1 MPLRVQLRLIQGER
15 SEFRQDLPSFMPIPA
30 ATFRRPWLLVL
41 PSFAWL
47 AVLVGLPLIFVFILS
62 LTRREASGVIDWTFG
77 LTNYLRAFD
86 RLYLLIYL
94 RSFVLAAVTT
104 VLCLMVGFP
113 VAQFVASQ
121 RSTAVKNLLLLL
133 VTLPFWT
140 SFLVRTYAWIILL
153 RTEGVVNQTLLH
165 WKLIQEPLPLLYNN
179 FAILV
184 GLVYGELP
192 FMILPLYTVLEKIE
206 KPLVEASADL
216 GCGAWQTFWRVLL
229 PLSRSGVAAGVIL
242 VFIPSLGAFL
252 IPDLLGGAKS
262 VMVGNL
268 IQSQFAIVRDQ
279 PFGSAIA
286 FLLTV
291 LVLVLL
297 ALSYKSMRQSVEG
310 KVP

>member
-1 MPLRVQLRLIQGER
+1 
-15 SEFRQDLPSFMPIPA
+15 MPIPA
-30 ATFRRPWLLVL
+30 AAFRRPWLLML
-41 PSFAWL
+41 PSFVWL
-47 AVLVGLPLIFVFILS
+47 VVLVGLPLIFVLVLG
-62 LTRREASGVIDWTFG
+62 LTRREASGVIEWTFG
-77 LTNYLRAFD
+77 LANYLRAFD
-86 RLYLLIYL
+86 RVYLLIYL

-104 VLCLMVGFP
+104 ILCLIVGFP
-113 VAQFVASQ
+113 VARFIATQESA
-121 RSTAVKNLLLLL
+121 AVKNLLLLL

-140 SFLVRTYAWIILL
+140 SFLVRTYAWMILL
-153 RTEGVVNQTLLH
+153 RTEGLINQTLLN

-216 GCGAWQTFWRVLL
+216 GCGAWQTFWRVLF

-286 FLLTV
+286 FLLTA
-291 LVLVLL
+291 LVFFLL
-297 ALSYKSMRQSVEG
+297 ALSYKTLRQSVEG
-310 KVP
+310 KVL

>member
-1 MPLRVQLRLIQGER
+1 MPAQLRLDSG
-15 SEFRQDLPSFMPIPA
+15 SGFEFRQDRPFFMPIPA

-47 AVLVGLPLIFVFILS
+47 AVLVGLPLIFVFVLS
-62 LTRREASGVIDWTFG
+62 LTRREASGTIEWTFG

-104 VLCLMVGFP
+104 ILCLMLGFP
-113 VAQFVASQ
+113 VAQFVAAQ

-165 WKLIQEPLPLLYNN
+165 WKLIQDPLPLLYNN

-192 FMILPLYTVLEKIE
+192 FVILPLYSVLEKIE

-216 GCGAWQTFWRVLL
+216 GCGAWRTFWRVLF
-229 PLSRSGVAAGVIL
+229 PLSRSGVAAAVIL
-242 VFIPSLGAFL
+242 VFVPSLGAFL

-262 VMVGNL
+262 VMVGGL
-268 IQSQFAIVRDQ
+268 VQSQFAVIRDQ

-286 FLLTV
+286 SLLTGLVLFLLV
-291 LVLVLL
+291 
-297 ALSYKSMRQSVEG
+297 LSYRALRQSVEG